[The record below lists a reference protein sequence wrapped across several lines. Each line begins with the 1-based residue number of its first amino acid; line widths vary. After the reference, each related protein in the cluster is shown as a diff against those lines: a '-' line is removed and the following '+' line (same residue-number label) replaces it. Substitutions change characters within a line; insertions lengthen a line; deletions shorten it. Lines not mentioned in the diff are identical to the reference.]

1 MNGAIFFGQ
10 RRKKK
15 DFILTFHQCKVCTFT
30 IVIIIKQPFDIE
42 PQKNIIK
49 ERKSQT

>member
-1 MNGAIFFGQ
+1 MAQFFLG
-10 RRKKK
+10 KGEKK